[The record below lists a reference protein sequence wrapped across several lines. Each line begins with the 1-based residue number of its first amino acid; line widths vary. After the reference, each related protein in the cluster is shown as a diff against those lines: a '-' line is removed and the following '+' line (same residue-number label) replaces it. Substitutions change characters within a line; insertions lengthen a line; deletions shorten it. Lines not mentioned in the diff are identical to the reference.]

1 MKNVM
6 HSSAMHYNAFD
17 LFFVA
22 VSQDKESDEE
32 RISVSDETSS
42 DYFADT
48 ELSCESFEPN
58 GVFFSNSE
66 GKDDTEKGLTAKLF
80 ICLMVLIY
88 QSTIASFGLCHCWSS
103 SGT

>member
-1 MKNVM
+1 MLAFP
-6 HSSAMHYNAFD
+6 SSAMHYNAFD

-58 GVFFSNSE
+58 GVFFSFFCN
-66 GKDDTEKGLTAKLF
+66 A
-80 ICLMVLIY
+80 
-88 QSTIASFGLCHCWSS
+88 
-103 SGT
+103 